1 MAYQGINTGTTP
13 NDGTGDSLIDGGVK
27 INSNFTEIYNLIG
40 NGSNLAVGVV
50 TVITAGTN
58 VAVNTSTGSVQISA
72 PTPVSIATTDV
83 DISRNLKAVG
93 ITTLGVT
100 TTTSFLTSGI
110 TTLASQGGITTTGG
124 DFYVGGDLYVL
135 DDIVYDEVTG
145 RNINITGVGTF
156 GQIFVGSSHSVG
168 SLNVSGISTLSG
180 NVSLGASLLLVDD
193 AQILMGD
200 NSEFVILHDDS
211 AGNVIRANTGELNI
225 EGNTVNI
232 TSGAGT
238 TQVIA
243 TNVDNK
249 FGVELYYNNT
259 KRLETKNGGVRVLG
273 SFNVSGIS
281 TLGIVTGATYYG
293 DGSNLTL
300 TGANGSG
307 MTGVVT
313 TLTGADASGVTG
325 ITTLIQ
331 AGTNI
336 SVTTNSGIST
346 ISYTGVANTSNINAD
361 SLVVS
366 GVSTLGIV
374 TGATYY
380 GDGSEVAD
388 VRWDIGANGSSD
400 YTYTGIGFT
409 QTTNDPILYLLKG
422 NVYEFENNSGGGH
435 PFQIRLSNGGS
446 AYSDGVTNNGAASG
460 IIRFEV
466 PFNAPETLYYQCTNH
481 SGMGNTIYT
490 VGRNTNISADSLTI
504 SGVSTLGV
512 ITATNQYNTGIVT
525 AVGGFVSSA
534 STQGVQ
540 ITFSGT
546 TLTFTVAGIG
556 STSLTL
562 S

>member
-40 NGSNLAVGVV
+40 DGSDLAVGVV

-156 GQIFVGSSHSVG
+156 GQLFVGSGHSAG
-168 SLNVSGISTLSG
+168 SLDVSGVSTLSG

-193 AQILMGD
+193 AQILMGN
-200 NSEFVILHDDS
+200 NSEFILLHDDS
-211 AGNVIRANTGELNI
+211 AGNIIRANTGELNI
-225 EGNTVNI
+225 QGNTVNI

>member
-156 GQIFVGSSHSVG
+156 GQLFVGSGHSAG
-168 SLNVSGISTLSG
+168 SLDVSGVSTLSG

>member
-40 NGSNLAVGVV
+40 DGSDLAVGVV

-83 DISRNLKAVG
+83 DISRNLKTVG

-156 GQIFVGSSHSVG
+156 GQLFVGSGHSAG
-168 SLNVSGISTLSG
+168 SLDVSGVSTLSG
-180 NVSLGASLLLVDD
+180 NVSLGASLLLVDG

-273 SFNVSGIS
+273 YFNVSGIS

-300 TGANGSG
+300 TGA
-307 MTGVVT
+307 
-313 TLTGADASGVTG
+313 DASGVTG

-331 AGTNI
+331 AGSNISVTTNSGISTISYTGVANTSNISADTLVVSGVSTLGVVTGATYYGDGSNLTLTGAYASGVTGITTLIQAGSNI

-366 GVSTLGIV
+366 GI
-374 TGATYY
+374 
-380 GDGSEVAD
+380 
-388 VRWDIGANGSSD
+388 
-400 YTYTGIGFT
+400 
-409 QTTNDPILYLLKG
+409 
-422 NVYEFENNSGGGH
+422 
-435 PFQIRLSNGGS
+435 
-446 AYSDGVTNNGAASG
+446 
-460 IIRFEV
+460 
-466 PFNAPETLYYQCTNH
+466 
-481 SGMGNTIYT
+481 
-490 VGRNTNISADSLTI
+490 
-504 SGVSTLGV
+504 STLGV